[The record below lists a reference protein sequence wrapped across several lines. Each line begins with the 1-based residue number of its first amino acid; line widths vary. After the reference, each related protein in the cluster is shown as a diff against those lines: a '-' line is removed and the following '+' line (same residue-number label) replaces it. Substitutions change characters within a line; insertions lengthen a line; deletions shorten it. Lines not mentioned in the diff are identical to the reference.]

1 MLRGPLRPCH
11 SPSVQHVGQP
21 ATIPAM
27 DERPGGTSHHLKPI
41 GVAGV
46 DGRID
51 LGDTTTLGRAPS
63 NTVPLQGSAYPNV
76 SSHHARISLVAEG
89 AVLEDLGSTHG
100 IRVNWIFTKKC
111 QLKDGD
117 ILELG
122 ENGPRFVYETR
133 SPDQVTG
140 PVQLPRG
147 AVGRPELTRSTILR
161 VKKELGVPEEQD
173 VGSMLHQTD
182 RRSRGRVL
190 KVAFVLAACVLGA
203 WYVLQRNQ
211 EVELQRLAAANDR
224 VNALLE
230 QAGKSFES
238 QLSTWEVQK
247 QQLLASRDELE
258 KQLKILSA
266 SVPASDATL
275 VKLQEQLSAT
285 QERLQRFDPVN
296 VERARQDD
304 IDRIRKTVACI
315 EVSMRLKDPA
325 TGKYL
330 RRVGLN
336 YSLGDEGTV
345 LEQAVGSGTGFC
357 VTNDGRLLTNAH
369 VVDMTA
375 HTQPVETPV
384 GQLQQ
389 EWVYNVVFSGTD
401 VRHPATVEKML
412 GNNQNDIALVRI
424 KPFEGMPVVASLNLE
439 VARPKV
445 GAEVYLHGFPLG
457 KEAVQDGVTVHASS
471 FRGIL
476 SRNLED
482 WMQVDAAVH
491 PGNSGGPVT
500 DSQGNVIGIVTRVQL
515 IGGEAIAPDMGY
527 VIPIAN
533 AKRLMDAVATQQAG
547 AQVESA
553 VETKK

>member
-1 MLRGPLRPCH
+1 M
-11 SPSVQHVGQP
+11 QTVGRLD
-21 ATIPAM
+21 TIPPM
-27 DERPGGTSHHLKPI
+27 DERLGGISHHLKPI

-46 DGRID
+46 DGRIA
-51 LGDTTTLGRAPS
+51 LGGTTTLGRAPS
-63 NTVPLQGSAYPNV
+63 NTVPLQGAEYPSV
-76 SSHHARISLVAEG
+76 SSHHARISLAAEG

-100 IRVNWIFTKKC
+100 IRVNGIFTKKC
-111 QLKDGD
+111 MLKDGD

-122 ENGPRFVYETR
+122 ENGPRFVYEAR
-133 SPDQVTG
+133 AADQVTG
-140 PVQLPRG
+140 EVKLPPG

-173 VGSMLHQTD
+173 VGSMLQQTD
-182 RRSRGRVL
+182 RRSRGRAL
-190 KVAFVLAACVLGA
+190 KVAAVLAACVLGG

-211 EVELQRLAAANDR
+211 GAELERLAQANDR

-258 KQLKILSA
+258 KQLKSLSA

-275 VKLQEQLSAT
+275 VKLQEQLSAA

-296 VERARQDD
+296 VERARQEE

-325 TGKYL
+325 TGNYL
-330 RRVGLN
+330 RRVGPRFG
-336 YSLGDEGTV
+336 LGDEGSV

-357 VTNDGRLLTNAH
+357 VASDGRLLTNAH

-384 GQLQQ
+384 GKLQQ

-401 VRHPATVEKML
+401 VRHPATVERML
-412 GNNQNDIALVRI
+412 GSEQNDIALVRI
-424 KPFEGMPVVASLNLE
+424 KPFEGMPVLSALNLE

-457 KEAVQDGVTVHASS
+457 KDAVQDGATVHASS

-533 AKRLMDAVATQQAG
+533 AKRLMEAAASPKDEVK
-547 AQVESA
+547 VETA